1 LRHRPSRC
9 PQRWRERLAYFDYVK
24 PQTVD
29 HLLEGLRQTR
39 FEGAVLAGGTDLL
52 VRIRSG
58 LACPRVVF
66 DITNLASCRG
76 IVEEKDYLRIGA
88 AVRMAELATSATV
101 QRMASSLAAAAR
113 QIGSQQIRNR
123 ATLGG
128 NIVAASPA
136 ADAIPPLL
144 VADAVLV
151 LVGAEG
157 RRELPLAQ
165 FLKGPGE
172 TFLGENEVLTEVVIP
187 AEGAGCRSRFVKVAR
202 RNAQA
207 CSVINLAGRI
217 DIGQDGLVRDIR
229 IALGAVAPTVI
240 RARRAEEALMG
251 RAPSTKDLAEVAA
264 LAAED
269 CRPISDFRATENA
282 RKLLVEAW
290 AYRLLQVLC
299 ERNGVNAA
307 D

>member
-1 LRHRPSRC
+1 
-9 PQRWRERLAYFDYVK
+9 
-24 PQTVD
+24 
-29 HLLEGLRQTR
+29 
-39 FEGAVLAGGTDLL
+39 
-52 VRIRSG
+52 
-58 LACPRVVF
+58 VVF

-76 IVEEKDYLRIGA
+76 IVEEEDYLRIGA

-144 VADAVLV
+144 VADAMLV
-151 LVGAEG
+151 LLGADG

-202 RNAQA
+202 RKAQA

-229 IALGAVAPTVI
+229 IAMGAVAPTVI

-251 RAPSTKDLAEVAA
+251 RAPSTKNLAEAAA
-264 LAAED
+264 LAAEE

-299 ERNGVNAA
+299 ETNGVNAA